1 MAGYRIRPLV
11 EGWRGERWFAQVQVS
26 NDLNVLLY
34 GAALLGLLT
43 GPDQSLF
50 PRLSAF
56 PTEVTA
62 RATDEWP
69 EIWRKTV
76 DAHVQAWR
84 SASNHSRLVDG
95 MLFGSGS
102 HTPAS
107 GFSSQF
113 PAWVT
118 LLSIIRP
125 EFTAWFQDGIV
136 GGDRA
141 IATTFFERI
150 ERGPRRQALKT
161 LSHPLAHLR
170 TPIVCLD
177 LVFKD
182 SQLPIPGSQGYLVVG
197 PQDLNWPDFQLPAR
211 LVDAVQDAAVRNA

>member
-1 MAGYRIRPLV
+1 MIRPLV

-26 NDLNVLLY
+26 LDLNVLLY

-50 PRLSAF
+50 PYPRLSAF
-56 PTEVTA
+56 PTEVAA

-69 EIWRKTV
+69 DIWRETV
-76 DAHVQAWR
+76 DAHGQAWR
-84 SASNHSRLVDG
+84 SASTHFRLVDG
-95 MLFGSGS
+95 MLFGSDS
-102 HTPAS
+102 HTPAA
-107 GFSSQF
+107 GFPSQF

-125 EFTAWFQDGIV
+125 EFTARFQDGSV
-136 GGDRA
+136 GGDHA
-141 IATTFFERI
+141 IATTFFEWI
-150 ERGPRRQALKT
+150 GRGPRHQVLKA

-170 TPIVCLD
+170 TPVVCLD

-182 SQLPIPGSQGYLVVG
+182 SALPMFGSQGYLVVG

-211 LVDAVQDAAVRNA
+211 LVDAVQDTAIRNA